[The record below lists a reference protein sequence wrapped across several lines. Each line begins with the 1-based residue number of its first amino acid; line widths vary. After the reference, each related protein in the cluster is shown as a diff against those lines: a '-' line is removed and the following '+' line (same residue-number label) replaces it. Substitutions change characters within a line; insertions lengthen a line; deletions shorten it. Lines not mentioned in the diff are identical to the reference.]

1 MPRSCSRSRSALYA
15 IARGVVIEPP
25 ALLTQPLANL
35 FERFSRRAGAE
46 HADAMV
52 SRTLIRYFGMRF
64 LGAVTSVFVGI
75 FVLIVLVDYI
85 EFMRR
90 AADVPNLSTW
100 MVAKTSFFRVP
111 QLTERLLPFS
121 VLVGAMACY
130 LALSRRNELVI
141 ARSAGMSAWQFV
153 APAVI
158 VAFMIGI
165 VATAIYNPLSAS
177 MREMSKRLEA
187 EIFGNKQSGAAQKR
201 SPASG
206 CGSAASTAN
215 RSSTRRQAR
224 NRACGSTG
232 SACSP
237 SIPPASRWSGSRPS
251 VPCWSPATGGS
262 IRRSVYVSGEPPR
275 DYDTYLV
282 KTNLTAAQ
290 VRESFSTPETVPFW
304 ELPAYIEIAERS
316 GLAAAGYKLQYHL
329 LIARPFL
336 LSAMVLLAC
345 SVSLRFFRFGGVARM
360 VLSGV
365 AAGFLL
371 YVLSKVTEDL
381 SKAELMHPAVA
392 AWLPVLAGG
401 LTGFVVLLYQEDG

>member
-1 MPRSCSRSRSALYA
+1 M
-15 IARGVVIEPP
+15 I
-25 ALLTQPLANL
+25 
-35 FERFSRRAGAE
+35 
-46 HADAMV
+46 
-52 SRTLIRYFGMRF
+52 SRTLIRYFGLRF
-64 LGAVTSVFVGI
+64 LGAVMSVFFGI

-85 EFMRR
+85 ELMRR
-90 AADVPNLSTW
+90 AAEIPNLSPW

-121 VLVGAMACY
+121 VLIGAMACY
-130 LALSRRNELVI
+130 LALSRRNELVV
-141 ARSAGMSAWQFV
+141 ARAAGMSAWQFV

-158 VAFMIGI
+158 VAFALGI
-165 VATAIYNPLSAS
+165 AATAVYNPLSAM
-177 MREMSKRLEA
+177 MREWSKKLEA
-187 EIFGNKQSGAAQKR
+187 EMFGEKKSALQQQSALGFWVRQR
-201 SPASG
+201 SPDGQSIIYAASSQEQGVRLDGVSVFTFDLSGQAVERIEATRALLETGHWRLDQARVYASG
-206 CGSAASTAN
+206 V
-215 RSSTRRQAR
+215 Q
-224 NRACGSTG
+224 
-232 SACSP
+232 
-237 SIPPASRWSGSRPS
+237 
-251 VPCWSPATGGS
+251 
-262 IRRSVYVSGEPPR
+262 PR
-275 DYDTYLV
+275 DHETFLV

-316 GLAAAGYKLQYHL
+316 GLVAAGYKLQYQL

-345 SVSLRFFRFGGVARM
+345 SVSLRFFRFGGVPRM

-381 SKAELMHPAVA
+381 SKAELMHPAAA

>member
-1 MPRSCSRSRSALYA
+1 
-15 IARGVVIEPP
+15 
-25 ALLTQPLANL
+25 
-35 FERFSRRAGAE
+35 
-46 HADAMV
+46 MV

-64 LGAVTSVFVGI
+64 LGAVISVFFGI

-90 AADVPNLSTW
+90 AADVPQLSAW
-100 MVAKTSFFRVP
+100 MVAKASFFRVP

-121 VLVGAMACY
+121 VLVGAMSCY
-130 LALSRRNELVI
+130 LALSRRNELVV

-158 VAFMIGI
+158 VAFILGLA
-165 VATAIYNPLSAS
+165 ATAIYNPLSAA
-177 MREMSKRLEA
+177 MREWSKRLEA
-187 EIFGNKQSGAAQKR
+187 EIFGDRPGMQDSVAGFWVRQKSVDGQSIVY
-201 SPASG
+201 
-206 CGSAASTAN
+206 AASSQEQGVRLDGVSVFTFDPAGHALE
-215 RSSTRRQAR
+215 RIEAK
-224 NRACGSTG
+224 RAVLEPGHW
-232 SACSP
+232 
-237 SIPPASRWSGSRPS
+237 RLDQ
-251 VPCWSPATGGS
+251 VH
-262 IRRSVYVSGEPPR
+262 VYVSGAPPR
-275 DYDTYLV
+275 DQDTYFV

-304 ELPAYIEIAERS
+304 DLPAYIEIAERS
-316 GLAAAGYKLQYHL
+316 GLVAAGYKLQYQI

-345 SVSLRFFRFGGVARM
+345 SVSLRFFRFGGVAKM
-360 VLSGV
+360 VLGGI

-381 SKAELMHPAVA
+381 SKAELLNPAAA
-392 AWLPVLAGG
+392 AWSPVLAGG

>member
-1 MPRSCSRSRSALYA
+1 
-15 IARGVVIEPP
+15 
-25 ALLTQPLANL
+25 
-35 FERFSRRAGAE
+35 
-46 HADAMV
+46 MV
-52 SRTLIRYFGMRF
+52 SRTLVRYFGLRF
-64 LGAVTSVFVGI
+64 LGAAMSVFAGI

-90 AADVPNLSTW
+90 ASDVPNLSTW
-100 MVAKTSFFRVP
+100 MVAKASFFRVP
-111 QLTERLLPFS
+111 QLTERRLPFS
-121 VLVGAMACY
+121 GLVGAMACY
-130 LALSRRNELVI
+130 LALSRRNELVV

-158 VAFMIGI
+158 MAFIIGL

-177 MREMSKRLEA
+177 MREISKRIEAKRAVLEP
-187 EIFGNKQSGAAQKR
+187 GHWRLDQ
-201 SPASG
+201 AS
-206 CGSAASTAN
+206 
-215 RSSTRRQAR
+215 
-224 NRACGSTG
+224 
-232 SACSP
+232 
-237 SIPPASRWSGSRPS
+237 
-251 VPCWSPATGGS
+251 VH
-262 IRRSVYVSGEPPR
+262 VSGEPPR
-275 DYDTYLV
+275 DYDSYLV

-336 LSAMVLLAC
+336 LCAMVLLAC

-381 SKAELMHPAVA
+381 SKAELLHPAAA
-392 AWLPVLAGG
+392 AWAPVLAGG
-401 LTGFVVLLYQEDG
+401 MTGFVVLLYQEDG